1 MVPDVAHVAD
11 GEYVGTELLLDL
23 QVVLVDDG
31 RLEVGGLRV
40 ERERVEVLQ
49 VRDIGC
55 CGYGQT
61 LIEGAVTRGA
71 LAIANAVA
79 GTEEVGFDLNR
90 YRRLAVRLK
99 VGEEGYV
106 LQIGVGGV
114 VPGKVVDPETAADD
128 RPRRCR

>member
-1 MVPDVAHVAD
+1 MVPDVADVAD
-11 GEYVGTELLLDL
+11 GQYVGAELLLDL

-31 RLEVGGLRV
+31 GLEVGTLRV

-61 LIEGAVTRGA
+61 LIEGAVSRGA

-79 GTEEVGFDLNR
+79 GAEKVGFDLNR
-90 YRRLAVRLK
+90 YRRLAVGLK
-99 VGEEGYV
+99 VREEGYV

-114 VPGKVVDPETAADD
+114 VPREVADTETAADD
-128 RPRRCR
+128 RPRAAE

>member
-1 MVPDVAHVAD
+1 MVPDVTDIAD

-31 RLEVGGLRV
+31 GLEVGTLGV
-40 ERERVEVLQ
+40 ERERAEVLQ

-61 LIEGAVTRGA
+61 VIKGTVCRGA
-71 LAIANAVA
+71 LAIANALA

-99 VGEEGYV
+99 VREERYV
-106 LQIGVGGV
+106 L
-114 VPGKVVDPETAADD
+114 
-128 RPRRCR
+128 